1 MSCKSQLFAIT
12 VLALSMATPAMALNP
27 QPLPPGRSFSAQ
39 ALNPHND
46 QAHRLEQP
54 RCHSVQVGDPR
65 KQPPMQ
71 VCP

>member
-1 MSCKSQLFAIT
+1 MLRKSQLFAVA
-12 VLALSMATPAMALNP
+12 VLGLSMATPAMALNP

-39 ALNPHND
+39 AINPHNE
-46 QAHRLEQP
+46 QIHRMEQ